1 MCGVVDSLLVVRRE
15 WDSADSYVCEGFTS
29 HFACT
34 TPRVFFASR
43 VVNVITP
50 RLATHLMQ
58 ASRAEQAEVEEL
70 LSLVFAAQQAEGGAS
85 SVEGVSGTIKKR
97 IMPF

>member
-1 MCGVVDSLLVVRRE
+1 MPGVVDSLLVVRGE
-15 WDSADSYVCEGFTS
+15 WDSANSYVCEGFTS
-29 HFACT
+29 YLACT
-34 TPRVFFASR
+34 TPRVFISSR
-43 VVNVITP
+43 VANVTTP

-85 SVEGVSGTIKKR
+85 SVEGVSGATKKR
-97 IMPF
+97 MPF